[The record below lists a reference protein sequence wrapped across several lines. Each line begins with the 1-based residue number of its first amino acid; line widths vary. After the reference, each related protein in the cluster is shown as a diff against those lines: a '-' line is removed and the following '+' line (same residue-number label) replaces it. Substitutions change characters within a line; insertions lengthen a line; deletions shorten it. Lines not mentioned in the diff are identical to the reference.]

1 MDCSSPL
8 FIPLAI
14 SDVLAISMTDHS
26 WDIPLKLRHMQLF
39 SSSNSPT
46 KCMIHSFNTVVLID
60 KICNDKRKIDGRK
73 KGQMSKSH
81 NRSKSTDPN
90 RYYVCVYMNTHT

>member
-14 SDVLAISMTDHS
+14 SAVLAISMTDHS
-26 WDIPLKLRHMQLF
+26 WYIPLKLRHMQLF

-46 KCMIHSFNTVVLID
+46 KHMTHSFNTIVLID
-60 KICNDKRKIDGRK
+60 KICNDKK
-73 KGQMSKSH
+73 K
-81 NRSKSTDPN
+81 NRWKEKRANEQESQ
-90 RYYVCVYMNTHT
+90 